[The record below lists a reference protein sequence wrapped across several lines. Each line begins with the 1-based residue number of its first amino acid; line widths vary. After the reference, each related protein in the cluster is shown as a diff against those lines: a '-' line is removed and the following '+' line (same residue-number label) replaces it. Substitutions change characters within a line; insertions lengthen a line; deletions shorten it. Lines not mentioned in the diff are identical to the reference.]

1 VAFDVFFQ
9 GFVHGEPAPGGSD
22 AMRRVLQPY
31 IKREESQHNF
41 ALVSVDGDT
50 ADVYLDQDQMM
61 ANHISGERPW
71 ELLVRGAQA
80 AGWVILPVGCPTC
93 ITDEAQR
100 DHLPEGLDA
109 DAVLV
114 KTGEDLLRVIRSS

>member
-1 VAFDVFFQ
+1 
-9 GFVHGEPAPGGSD
+9 
-22 AMRRVLQPY
+22 
-31 IKREESQHNF
+31 
-41 ALVSVDGDT
+41 
-50 ADVYLDQDQMM
+50 M
-61 ANHISGERPW
+61 ANHISRERPW

-109 DAVLV
+109 DVVMV